1 MRLTGRWW
9 RRRSLRAR
17 VTLAAT
23 AGLALAL
30 FGVALLLRA
39 ELRTSLSNGLDN
51 TARQGAREVAALAD
65 AHRLPDPVPVAEG
78 TITVQVLNARGRI
91 VDASP
96 GADLLVP
103 LLPPGQ
109 AAANARTGRAL
120 VMAGP
125 PRGLPGEIRVVT
137 VATGGGETV
146 IAAVAADQER
156 NTVAALT
163 RALLIGTPLLLLLL
177 AGAIWLVVGTTLR
190 PIAELRRGAQD
201 VTRTGRPSALPVPE
215 AHDEVHSLAL
225 TLNDMLSRLGQAQER
240 QRGLVSDTAH
250 ELRSPIASI
259 RAQLEVALDH
269 PDSQDWRQTASDVLE
284 DTLRLA
290 RLAEDLLVLARLDER
305 DGRRHADL
313 RVDLAALVGAE
324 IGRHDGSRVPVVLA
338 GPGQDSEGQV
348 GRDQDRQDQTGQDQT
363 GQDQTGQDQHRHERA
378 GPDQMGQELYEV
390 TGDTDGL
397 CRMLGNLIDNA
408 VRYARTRVTVG
419 VTRDGSSV
427 RLTVTDDGPGIPPGD
442 RQRAFGRFA
451 RLDDARS
458 RDGDGQGGAGLG
470 LAIVRATAQ
479 AHGGSAWL
487 EDAHPG
493 LRAVVLIPAA
503 CPGAGVRPLAP
514 GGMPAPPGQHAPS

>member
-1 MRLTGRWW
+1 M
-9 RRRSLRAR
+9 
-17 VTLAAT
+17 
-23 AGLALAL
+23 
-30 FGVALLLRA
+30 
-39 ELRTSLSNGLDN
+39 E
-51 TARQGAREVAALAD
+51 
-65 AHRLPDPVPVAEG
+65 
-78 TITVQVLNARGRI
+78 
-91 VDASP
+91 
-96 GADLLVP
+96 
-103 LLPPGQ
+103 
-109 AAANARTGRAL
+109 
-120 VMAGP
+120 GP
-125 PRGLPGEIRVVT
+125 PYGLPGEIRVVT
-137 VATGGGETV
+137 VAAHGGETV
-146 IAAVAADQER
+146 IAAVASDQVR
-156 NTVAALT
+156 DTVAALT

-215 AHDEVHSLAL
+215 ARDEVHSLAL
-225 TLNDMLSRLGQAQER
+225 TLNDMLSRLGQAQQR

-305 DGRRHADL
+305 DGRRAADQQ
-313 RVDLAALVGAE
+313 VDLAALVGAE
-324 IGRHDGSRVPVVLA
+324 IGRHDGSRVPVILA
-338 GPGQDSEGQV
+338 GQDQAGRDQASRDPA
-348 GRDQDRQDQTGQDQT
+348 GRDQDQTGQDQASRDQAGRDQDQTGQDQT
-363 GQDQTGQDQHRHERA
+363 GQEPYA
-378 GPDQMGQELYEV
+378 V

-397 CRMLGNLIDNA
+397 RRMLGNLIDNA
-408 VRYARTRVTVG
+408 VRYARTHVTVG
-419 VTRDGSSV
+419 VTRDGSNV

-470 LAIVRATAQ
+470 LAIVRATAH

-503 CPGAGVRPLAP
+503 CPGAGARPLAP
-514 GGMPAPPGQHAPS
+514 DGVPAPPGQHAPS

>member
-30 FGVALLLRA
+30 LGVALLLRA

-65 AHRLPDPVPVAEG
+65 AHRLPDPVPVADG
-78 TITVQVLNARGRI
+78 TITVQVLNAQGRI

-109 AAANARTGRAL
+109 AAANARTGRAM
-120 VMAGP
+120 VMQGP
-125 PRGLPGEIRVVT
+125 PHGLPGEIRVVT

-146 IAAVAADQER
+146 IAAVAAYQEL

-215 AHDEVHSLAL
+215 ARDEVHSLAL

-305 DGRRHADL
+305 DGRRRADL
-313 RVDLAALVGAE
+313 QVDLAALVGVE
-324 IGRHDGSRVPVVLA
+324 VSRHDGSRVPVV
-338 GPGQDSEGQV
+338 V
-348 GRDQDRQDQTGQDQT
+348 G
-363 GQDQTGQDQHRHERA
+363 
-378 GPDQMGQELYEV
+378 GQERGGQERCAV
-390 TGDTDGL
+390 TGDADGL
-397 CRMLGNLIDNA
+397 RRMLGNLIDNA

-419 VTRDGSSV
+419 ITREGSSV

-479 AHGGSAWL
+479 AHDGSAWL
-487 EDAHPG
+487 EDAQPG
-493 LRAVVLIPAA
+493 LRAVVLLPAA
-503 CPGAGVRPLAP
+503 DPGSAPRRAGAG
-514 GGMPAPPGQHAPS
+514 PPSHPREARR

>member
-30 FGVALLLRA
+30 LGVALLLRA

-65 AHRLPDPVPVAEG
+65 AHRLPDPVPVADG
-78 TITVQVLNARGRI
+78 TITVQVLNAQGRI

-109 AAANARTGRAL
+109 AAANARTGRAM
-120 VMAGP
+120 VMQGP
-125 PRGLPGEIRVVT
+125 PHGLPGEIRVVT

-146 IAAVAADQER
+146 IAAVAAYQEL

-215 AHDEVHSLAL
+215 ARDEVHSLAL

-305 DGRRHADL
+305 DGRRRADL
-313 RVDLAALVGAE
+313 QVDLAALVGVE
-324 IGRHDGSRVPVVLA
+324 VSRHDGSRVPVVVA
-338 GPGQDSEGQV
+338 
-348 GRDQDRQDQTGQDQT
+348 GQDQG
-363 GQDQTGQDQHRHERA
+363 GQDQGGQDQ
-378 GPDQMGQELYEV
+378 GGQDQGGQERGGQDQGGQDQGGQERGGQERCAV
-390 TGDTDGL
+390 TGDADGL
-397 CRMLGNLIDNA
+397 RRMLGNLIDNA

-419 VTRDGSSV
+419 ITREGSSV

-479 AHGGSAWL
+479 AHDGSAWL
-487 EDAHPG
+487 EDAQPG
-493 LRAVVLIPAA
+493 LRAVVLLPAA
-503 CPGAGVRPLAP
+503 DPGSAPRRAGAG
-514 GGMPAPPGQHAPS
+514 PPSHPREARR

>member
-30 FGVALLLRA
+30 LGVALLLRA

-65 AHRLPDPVPVAEG
+65 AHRLPDPVPVADG
-78 TITVQVLNARGRI
+78 TITVQVLNAQGRI

-109 AAANARTGRAL
+109 AAANARTGRAM
-120 VMAGP
+120 VMQGP
-125 PRGLPGEIRVVT
+125 PHGLPGEIRVVT

-146 IAAVAADQER
+146 IAAVAAYQEL

-215 AHDEVHSLAL
+215 ARDEVHSLAL

-305 DGRRHADL
+305 DGRRRADL
-313 RVDLAALVGAE
+313 QVDLAALVGVE
-324 IGRHDGSRVPVVLA
+324 VSRHDGSRVPVVVA
-338 GPGQDSEGQV
+338 
-348 GRDQDRQDQTGQDQT
+348 GQDQG
-363 GQDQTGQDQHRHERA
+363 GQDQA
-378 GPDQMGQELYEV
+378 GQERGGQERGGQERCAV
-390 TGDTDGL
+390 TGDADGL
-397 CRMLGNLIDNA
+397 RRMLGNLIDNA

-419 VTRDGSSV
+419 ITREGSSV

-479 AHGGSAWL
+479 AHDGSAWL
-487 EDAHPG
+487 EDAQPG
-493 LRAVVLIPAA
+493 LRAVVLLPAA
-503 CPGAGVRPLAP
+503 DPGSAPRRTGAG
-514 GGMPAPPGQHAPS
+514 PPSHPREARR

>member
-30 FGVALLLRA
+30 LGVALLLRA

-65 AHRLPDPVPVAEG
+65 AHRLPDPVPVADG
-78 TITVQVLNARGRI
+78 TITVQVLNAQGRI

-109 AAANARTGRAL
+109 AAANARTGRAM
-120 VMAGP
+120 VMQGP
-125 PRGLPGEIRVVT
+125 PHGLPGEIRVVT

-146 IAAVAADQER
+146 IAAVAAYQEL

-215 AHDEVHSLAL
+215 ARDEVHSLAL

-305 DGRRHADL
+305 DGRRRADL
-313 RVDLAALVGAE
+313 QVDLAALVGVE
-324 IGRHDGSRVPVVLA
+324 VSRHDGSRVPVVVA
-338 GPGQDSEGQV
+338 
-348 GRDQDRQDQTGQDQT
+348 GQDQG
-363 GQDQTGQDQHRHERA
+363 GQDQG
-378 GPDQMGQELYEV
+378 GQERCAV
-390 TGDTDGL
+390 TGDADGL
-397 CRMLGNLIDNA
+397 RRMLGNLIDNA

-419 VTRDGSSV
+419 ITREGSSV

-479 AHGGSAWL
+479 AHDGSAWL
-487 EDAHPG
+487 EDAQPG
-493 LRAVVLIPAA
+493 LRAVVLLPAA
-503 CPGAGVRPLAP
+503 DPGSAPRRAGAG
-514 GGMPAPPGQHAPS
+514 PPSHPREARR

>member
-1 MRLTGRWW
+1 MRLIGRWW

-65 AHRLPDPVPVAEG
+65 AHRLPDPVPVADG
-78 TITVQVLNARGRI
+78 TITVQVLNAQGRI

-103 LLPPGQ
+103 LVPPGQ
-109 AAANARTGRAL
+109 AAANARTGRAM

-125 PRGLPGEIRVVT
+125 PYGLPGEIRVVT
-137 VATGGGETV
+137 VATRGGETV
-146 IAAVAADQER
+146 IAAVASYQER
-156 NTVAALT
+156 GTVAALT

-215 AHDEVHSLAL
+215 ARDEVHSLAL

-269 PDSQDWRQTASDVLE
+269 PDGQDWRQTASDVLE

-305 DGRRHADL
+305 DGRRTADQQ
-313 RVDLAALVGAE
+313 VDLAALVSLE
-324 IGRHDGSRVPVVLA
+324 VSRHDGSRVPVVL
-338 GPGQDSEGQV
+338 V
-348 GRDQDRQDQTGQDQT
+348 
-363 GQDQTGQDQHRHERA
+363 
-378 GPDQMGQELYEV
+378 GQEQDGQEQDGQERCAV
-390 TGDTDGL
+390 AGDADGL
-397 CRMLGNLIDNA
+397 RRMLGNLIDNA
-408 VRYARTRVTVG
+408 VRYARARVTVG
-419 VTRDGSSV
+419 IARDASGV

-479 AHGGSAWL
+479 AHDGSAWL
-487 EDAHPG
+487 EDAQPG
-493 LRAVVLIPAA
+493 LRAVVLLPAA
-503 CPGAGVRPLAP
+503 GPAAGSRRLTDDRRPE
-514 GGMPAPPGQHAPS
+514 PSPRRPS

>member
-30 FGVALLLRA
+30 LGVALLLRA

-65 AHRLPDPVPVAEG
+65 AHRLPDPVPVADG
-78 TITVQVLNARGRI
+78 TITVQVLNAQGRI

-109 AAANARTGRAL
+109 AAANARTGRAM
-120 VMAGP
+120 VMQGP
-125 PRGLPGEIRVVT
+125 PHGLPGEIRVVT

-146 IAAVAADQER
+146 IAAVAAYQEL

-215 AHDEVHSLAL
+215 ARDEVHSLAL

-305 DGRRHADL
+305 DGRRRADL
-313 RVDLAALVGAE
+313 QVDLAALVGVE
-324 IGRHDGSRVPVVLA
+324 VSRHDGSRVPVVVA
-338 GPGQDSEGQV
+338 
-348 GRDQDRQDQTGQDQT
+348 GQDQG
-363 GQDQTGQDQHRHERA
+363 GQDQA
-378 GPDQMGQELYEV
+378 GQERGGQERGGQERCAV
-390 TGDTDGL
+390 TGDADGL
-397 CRMLGNLIDNA
+397 RRMLGNLIDNA

-419 VTRDGSSV
+419 ITREGSSV

-479 AHGGSAWL
+479 AHDGSAWL
-487 EDAHPG
+487 EDAQPG
-493 LRAVVLIPAA
+493 LRAVVLLPAA
-503 CPGAGVRPLAP
+503 DPGSAPRRAGAG
-514 GGMPAPPGQHAPS
+514 PPSHPREARR

>member
-1 MRLTGRWW
+1 
-9 RRRSLRAR
+9 

-65 AHRLPDPVPVAEG
+65 AHRLPDPVPVADG
-78 TITVQVLNARGRI
+78 TITVQVLNAQGRI

-125 PRGLPGEIRVVT
+125 PHGLPGEIRVVT

-290 RLAEDLLVLARLDER
+290 RLAEDLLMLARLDER

-324 IGRHDGSRVPVVLA
+324 VSRHDGSRVPVILA
-338 GPGQDSEGQV
+338 SQDLAA
-348 GRDQDRQDQTGQDQT
+348 QDQTAQDQTAYDQAGQDQAA
-363 GQDQTGQDQHRHERA
+363 QDQAAQDQA
-378 GPDQMGQELYEV
+378 GQARGGQARGGQEPCAV
-390 TGDTDGL
+390 TGDADGL
-397 CRMLGNLIDNA
+397 RRMLGNLIDNA
-408 VRYARTRVTVG
+408 VRYAGTRVTVG
-419 VTRDGSSV
+419 IARDGPRV

-458 RDGDGQGGAGLG
+458 RDGDDQGGAGLG
-470 LAIVRATAQ
+470 LAIVRATAH
-479 AHGGSAWL
+479 AHDGSAWL
-487 EDAHPG
+487 EDAQPG
-493 LRAVVLIPAA
+493 LRAVVLLPAA
-503 CPGAGVRPLAP
+503 DPGSAPRRAGAGLPSRPREAR
-514 GGMPAPPGQHAPS
+514 S

>member
-1 MRLTGRWW
+1 VRLTGRWW

-30 FGVALLLRA
+30 LGVALLLRA

-65 AHRLPDPVPVAEG
+65 AHRLPDPVPVANG
-78 TITVQVLNARGRI
+78 TITVQVLNAQGRI

-109 AAANARTGRAL
+109 AAANARTGRAM
-120 VMAGP
+120 VMQGP
-125 PRGLPGEIRVVT
+125 PHGLPGEIRVVT
-137 VATGGGETV
+137 VSTGGGETV
-146 IAAVAADQER
+146 IAAVAAYQEL

-215 AHDEVHSLAL
+215 ARDEVHSLAL

-313 RVDLAALVGAE
+313 QVDLAALVGVE
-324 IGRHDGSRVPVVLA
+324 ISRHDGSRVPVV
-338 GPGQDSEGQV
+338 V
-348 GRDQDRQDQTGQDQT
+348 TGQDQA
-363 GQDQTGQDQHRHERA
+363 GQDQAGQDRCA
-378 GPDQMGQELYEV
+378 V
-390 TGDTDGL
+390 TGDADGL
-397 CRMLGNLIDNA
+397 RRMLGNLIDNA

-419 VTRDGSSV
+419 ITREGSSV

-479 AHGGSAWL
+479 AHDGSAWL
-487 EDAHPG
+487 EDAQPG
-493 LRAVVLIPAA
+493 LRAVVLLPAA
-503 CPGAGVRPLAP
+503 DPGGAPRRAGAG
-514 GGMPAPPGQHAPS
+514 PPSHPREARR